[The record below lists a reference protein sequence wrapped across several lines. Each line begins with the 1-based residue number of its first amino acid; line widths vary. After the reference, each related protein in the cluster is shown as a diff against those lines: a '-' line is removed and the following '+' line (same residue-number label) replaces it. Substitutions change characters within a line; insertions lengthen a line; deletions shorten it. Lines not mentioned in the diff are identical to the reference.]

1 MAILDKRTHA
11 WRDDLAD
18 TALQGRVAAKNFV
31 RPWPAQIRKPIVPLL
46 RAPRGD
52 SMQVSQ
58 ALYGEKVMVF
68 EEREGWA
75 WVQLVEDS
83 YVGYVPADVLT
94 RDVEAASYRV
104 AVPLTYAY
112 PAPDLKSGPAV
123 AMPLNA
129 RLRVIETVGSYSR
142 LSGGFFVFSAHLRAE
157 GTHET
162 DFVVV
167 AEKFLHVPYLWGGKS
182 VHGLD
187 CSGLVQLALQA
198 AGRTCP
204 RDSDMQERDVGV
216 TLESNTISG
225 LRRGDLVFWDGHV
238 GIMTDAETLLHAN
251 GHHMLTVAEPVSE
264 AIARI
269 AASGKPV
276 TSLKRVQ

>member
-1 MAILDKRTHA
+1 MATLDKRTHA

-18 TALQGRVAAKNFV
+18 VALQGRVAAANFV
-31 RPWPAQIRKPIVPLL
+31 RPWPAQVRRPIVPLL
-46 RAPRGD
+46 RAPRAD

-68 EEREGWA
+68 EERAGWA
-75 WVQLVEDS
+75 WVQLSEDS
-83 YVGYVPADVLT
+83 YVGYVPAEAVIH
-94 RDVEAASYRV
+94 DVEDPTHRV

-123 AMPLNA
+123 ALPLNA
-129 RLRVIETVGSYSR
+129 RLRVIETVGSYGR
-142 LSGGFFVFSAHLRAE
+142 LSRGGFVFSAHLQPE
-157 GTHET
+157 GLYEA
-162 DFVVV
+162 DFVAV
-167 AEKFLHVPYLWGGKS
+167 AEKFLHVPYFWGGKS

-187 CSGLVQLALQA
+187 CSGLVQLAFQA
-198 AGRTCP
+198 AGRACP
-204 RDSDMQERDVGV
+204 RDSDMQEREMGV
-216 TLESNTISG
+216 TLESNTVSG